1 MRTAELTKPAFKKH
15 FRDILEDYSRVI
27 CINLM
32 AKKKSSEQMVT
43 EGFEEQIKLNADP
56 NVKYEWFDFHH
67 ECKNNDFS

>member
-43 EGFEEQIKLNADP
+43 EGFEE
-56 NVKYEWFDFHH
+56 
-67 ECKNNDFS
+67 